1 MAFLNGVG
9 IKAKYTIATVLVCV
23 IMTGACIFSITRT
36 NRTADLASVA
46 QVHVKNSLNMISEVS
61 SSWTNLKYATT
72 SMVIATDKESFDK
85 AVEEYTAASA
95 SLKGAIKEN
104 SQLASDTATQ
114 YLDSLGKQANNF
126 DEQVKGIFIP
136 AIKAGDFDKIKSFRA
151 DELATTDRNFR
162 DNLFTLKK
170 LSDEVVEGD
179 YKELQSS
186 AGKTWVIFWLVI
198 GLLVSIAF
206 VGMVS
211 GAIITRI
218 KYLTAKCN
226 RFADGDLTASMEFA
240 AGKDEI
246 GALAKALDTVVTR
259 QRGAIEKT
267 VNAASEFYT
276 SAQKSGEYASVISSS
291 ASSVVSQ
298 SMAVAAASDELVSTT
313 ENIAESCRQAASNSE
328 EAKAVTIQGMDAVK
342 ATVERI
348 RNQSIRNKED
358 SSSVQYLG
366 QKIQR
371 IDTVVTTIQ
380 EIAEQ
385 TNLLAL
391 NAAIEAARAGEHGR
405 GFAVVADEVRAL
417 AARTTQSTQE
427 ITEMVKS
434 IHDEA
439 GHATN
444 SMADSVQSMETVAD
458 DAQQLEDTLNA
469 ILDKVNMVNS
479 QISEIAKASEMQSS
493 TTSDISNNMQHITE
507 SVQNIANQA
516 NAQSDV
522 SSNLEKIAE
531 NLNTSCSSF
540 TL

>member
-1 MAFLNGVG
+1 MGFLNGIG
-9 IKAKYTIATVLVCV
+9 IKTKYAIATIIVCL
-23 IMTGACIFSITRT
+23 IMSGACVFSITRT
-36 NRTADLASVA
+36 SRTAELASVV
-46 QVHVKNSLNMISEVS
+46 QVHVKNGVSMISDINS
-61 SSWTNLKYATT
+61 GWANLKSAT
-72 SMVIATDKESFDK
+72 VGLIAVVDKDSFDK
-85 AVEEYTAASA
+85 ALEDYTAASA
-95 SLKGAIKEN
+95 HFSGVIKEY
-104 SQLASDTATQ
+104 SQLALNDSAQ
-114 YLDSLGKQANNF
+114 YLSSLGKMASDYDAKVKNNL
-126 DEQVKGIFIP
+126 
-136 AIKAGDFDKIKSFRA
+136 IKSVKDGDSAKINTFKQV
-151 DELATTDRNFR
+151 DLATSDRSIK
-162 DNLFTLKK
+162 DSLYTLKK
-170 LSDEVVEGD
+170 LTDEVVERD
-179 YKELQSS
+179 HNLLQAS
-186 AGKTWVIFWLVI
+186 AGKTWVVFWLVI
-198 GLLVSIAF
+198 GLLVSVTI
-206 VGMVS
+206 VS
-211 GAIITRI
+211 LISNTLIVRL
-218 KYLTAKCN
+218 KFLTAKCN
-226 RFADGDLTASMEFA
+226 RFADGDLTASMKFA
-240 AGKDEI
+240 DGADEI
-246 GALAKALDTVVTR
+246 GALAKSMDLAVSR
-259 QRGAIEKT
+259 QHNAIGQTAE
-267 VNAASEFYT
+267 AADEFFT
-276 SAQKSGEYASVISSS
+276 SAQKCGELSSVISSS

-313 ENIAESCRQAASNSE
+313 GNIAESCRSAAENSE
-328 EAKAVTIQGMDAVK
+328 EARAVTIQGMDAVK

-358 SSSVQYLG
+358 SSSVHNLG

-458 DAQQLEDTLNA
+458 EAQSLENTLNA

-516 NAQSDV
+516 NTQSEV
-522 SSNLEKIAE
+522 SANLGVIAE
-531 NLNTSCSSF
+531 GLNKSCNSFNL
-540 TL
+540 